1 MTSIVAWSRILSNR
15 EVVCAINTDWAAP
28 RAAWVTIDAGLHSA
42 GDKFECLYST
52 DKSKVG
58 SLVAAEP
65 RNGLA
70 IRIEVPAAGFVVMA
84 P

>member
-1 MTSIVAWSRILSNR
+1 MTDFPIKW
-15 EVVCAINTDWAAP
+15 
-28 RAAWVTIDAGLHSA
+28 
-42 GDKFECLYST
+42 FQCLYST
-52 DKSKVG
+52 DATKVG

-70 IRIEVPAAGFVVMA
+70 IRIEVPPAGFGVMA